1 MDNWQALGAVAREQG
16 RHTGLINRPHSLGSF
31 GGGTVGGRGRGRGRG
46 WRGGATRGRGG
57 RSGEGRPYQVRLGF
71 KALEELDTK
80 APDEIVLDLTSTRC
94 FPATELLLQQ
104 SGMKDDMVVL
114 ITSILAKACACSSKE
129 YLIKLLNLLPKSP
142 FFALHLRT
150 FLNRI
155 SACRMPATNI
165 ATFLN
170 NVIKIMNELL
180 RRFPN
185 CYADLPVAELYCGV
199 MFLSDTEQIDGNQVD
214 RNSLLKDAEELFKL
228 RTQKAE
234 DLKKR
239 EEEKQSRRRPRRD
252 AGLNDD
258 DNPPD
263 DFRTLSVVPTQAD
276 VLSGERPFLRRNKV
290 DGSYNSSEHY
300 LDVQFRLLREDFVRP
315 LREGIAQLLE
325 RIGSPKIG
333 ALQDIRVYKDVQIL
347 YPICTSNGLQ
357 YKVKFDNTRLRN
369 VRWENSKRLIFGSL
383 MCLSKDKFE
392 SFVFATVANRDVKDL
407 QQGIVQIQFINL
419 SDMLRL
425 ESGDVYQMVES
436 TVYFEAYRHILEGL
450 KEVDPAHLPLQ
461 KYIVNCEKE
470 VEAPAYLRNRFRE
483 RVTFDFTPIMREES
497 RPSGSS
503 RLRFPFVMSNLR
515 DNSAA
520 SRGRLVPKGT
530 DVPILNLAAWPTAE
544 DLELDDSQYRALK
557 MALTKEFAVIQGPP
571 GTGKTYLGL
580 KIANVLLH
588 NKSKWDTGTE
598 HLDGDID
605 EQYLLSERRPILVVC
620 YTNHA
625 LDQFL
630 EGIHKFHPQGIVRVG
645 SRSQSE
651 VMQACSL
658 SELKHKMH
666 KEKKIPLHIRRAYYD
681 AHVEVEHTT
690 TNLENAAEDL
700 KRCHENVIHE
710 DDIHRRASSMTDAL
724 YYSLKADPLQA
735 DSRNSVMLHWLQP
748 AWNAVNPGV
757 GASARPVA
765 VFPLNGTF
773 QGLDRISRGQLATFS
788 PRTVWARDQ
797 NRSVQLMGTLDSYI
811 EIPNRP
817 GSDLDTRMSITLLMH
832 VFPAGNRGAIISFQ
846 ENGLGVQIWQEG
858 MVDGK
863 GILTARFACRDFSQ
877 RPEVSKAVLN
887 MNTWNFIGASYDHDS
902 GIACLWHEGNKVE
915 TKFIG
920 QKMELATQFSIRIGA
935 LADSRQGDCF
945 LGMVAD
951 LHIFAESLG
960 RDAVRAVGGIAPQG
974 GAEAEEEKD
983 GFFGEEEEGEE
994 EADVLYEAAVMQD
1007 MRILDNDDVRVIR
1020 AEPFAALKGRLKVVH
1035 IDLSGSVD
1043 PDGFQLNNPKRLR
1056 RKLKSTIIQELSK
1069 KDVMPDSRVR
1079 MIRNVWSLNI
1089 KDRWRLYRRWVADIS
1104 ESYRHTISLY
1114 QEQFEAGAKKMKDIK
1129 NLEDFEILKNA
1140 DVVGMTTTGAAKFRR
1155 ILQRLKPRITIV
1167 EEAAEVL
1174 ESHIVTSLTPGCQHL
1189 ILIGDHQQLRP
1200 NPTVFD
1206 LAKHY
1211 NLDVSLFERMVNN
1224 GMPFERLRLQHRM
1237 RPEISKML
1245 EHIYVNP
1252 KLENHEAVLHFE
1264 NIKGVARN
1272 MFFVDHDQGEDF
1284 LEEGKSRSNEH
1295 EAKFLASLCRYLIL
1309 QGYDREKITVLTA
1322 YTGQLIQLKNEMP
1335 KDFFRGVRVCAV
1347 DNFQGEENDIILL
1360 SLVRSN
1366 EEGKIGFLQTEN
1378 RVCVA
1383 LSRAKKGFFCIGNIS
1398 LLKEKSK
1405 LWYNIISDMEERGNV
1420 GKALT
1425 LTCQNHPQN
1434 VIHAARADDFRQAP
1448 EGGCSVPCNTR
1459 LECGHVCEMA
1469 CHPTDPEHKE
1479 YRCNKPCAK
1488 SLCKLDHKCKKRCFQ
1503 ECGPC
1508 VQPVQKFLNCG
1519 HLQKVPCFKNPSEVK
1534 CHSPCEQILPCGH
1547 RCQNECSEGC
1557 TVRCAAKVKKTW
1569 PCGHEN
1575 VVKCH
1580 ENPLQIP
1587 CNATCGVV
1595 LKCEHR
1601 CAGTCSSC
1609 LRGRVHQPCRS
1620 ICTRILFC
1628 GHSCSEPCT
1637 KNCPPCKKPCGN
1649 SCKHSKCKQ
1658 KCGEPCK
1665 PCNEPCIWKCQHH
1678 KCTKLC
1684 SEPCNRKRCDQ
1695 PCKKRLPCKH
1705 LCIGLCGENCPKKC
1719 RVCHKDEV
1727 TEIFFGTEDDPN
1739 ARFVELADCG
1749 HLFEVKMMDDWMDQA
1764 QQTDDGKAVDVQ
1776 LKCCPKCK
1784 TPIRTSL
1791 RYGNIIKKILADF
1804 EEIKKKILLGEE
1816 QRRAVVSRLR
1826 LKAGKIVKF
1835 PEDQGKLMRAL
1846 EHSSLTDEQ
1855 VNVYENQISFLRFLQ
1870 ELKDKIE
1877 KGIDDDSERAT
1888 KSHLVYVPLE
1898 TKEDIQIMVEELRK
1912 RVMETRARFSEQELE
1927 ELNEEMYRTQLAVD
1941 VKLLKMQIKV
1951 RGISLDAVYSSS
1963 LDRIQKR
1970 LDSEK
1975 AIGKDDR
1982 ERYTTRIER
1991 IRQRN
1996 NLTVFYQDVT
2006 RQEKD
2011 LIVKAMGLTQGHWFK
2026 CPKGH
2031 IYCITE
2037 CGGAMEEGRCPECGS
2052 SIGGRNHQLRA
2063 DNRLASEMDGAR
2075 YAAFSDLA
2083 NINNFDPRDF
2093 M

>member
-1 MDNWQALGAVAREQG
+1 MDDWEALGAVPREQG

-31 GGGTVGGRGRGRGRG
+31 GSGTVGGRGRGRGRG
-46 WRGGATRGRGG
+46 WHGGRARGRGG

-80 APDEIVLDLTSTRC
+80 APDEIILDLTSTRC
-94 FPATELLLQQ
+94 FPATESLLQQ
-104 SGMKDDMVVL
+104 SGMMDDMVVL

-199 MFLSDTEQIDGNQVD
+199 MFWSNTEQIDGNQVD
-214 RNSLLKDAEELFKL
+214 GNSLLKDAEELFKL

-252 AGLNDD
+252 AGLHDD
-258 DNPPD
+258 DDPPD
-263 DFRTLSVVPTQAD
+263 DFRTLSVIPTQAD

-407 QQGIVQIQFINL
+407 KQGIVQMQFINL

-450 KEVDPAHLPLQ
+450 KEVDPARLPLQ
-461 KYIVNCEKE
+461 KYIVNCEKD

-483 RVTFDFTPIMREES
+483 RVTFDLTPIMRGES
-497 RPSGSS
+497 RNVGPSPSGSS
-503 RLRFPFVMSNLR
+503 LLRLRFASLNLR
-515 DNSAA
+515 DNS
-520 SRGRLVPKGT
+520 RGKGT
-530 DVPILNLAAWPTAE
+530 NVPILNLAAWPTAE
-544 DLELDDSQYRALK
+544 DLELDNSQYRAIK

-605 EQYLLSERRPILVVC
+605 ERYLLSERRPILVVC

-630 EGIHKFHPQGIVRVG
+630 EGIHKLHPQGIVRVG
-645 SRSQSE
+645 GRSQSE

-681 AHVEVEHTT
+681 AHQEMEHTT
-690 TNLENAAEDL
+690 ASLENAAEDL

-710 DDIHRRASSMTDAL
+710 DDIRRRAPSMTDTL
-724 YYSLKADPLQA
+724 YHSLKADLLQA
-735 DSRNSVMLHWLQP
+735 DSRNSVMLHWLQLS
-748 AWNAVNPGV
+748 WNPGV
-757 GASARPVA
+757 GASAQPVA
-765 VFPLNGTF
+765 VFPLNQMV
-773 QGLDRISRGQLATFS
+773 QGLERISRGNVATFS
-788 PRTVWARDQ
+788 RRTAWALDQ
-797 NRSVQLMGTLDSYI
+797 NRSVQLLGSPDSYI
-811 EIPNRP
+811 EIPNLP
-817 GSDLDTRMSITLLMH
+817 GSDLDTRTSITLLMH
-832 VFPAGNRGAIISFQ
+832 VFPSGNRGSIISFQ

-863 GILTARFACRDFSQ
+863 GILTARFTWRDFSQ
-877 RPEVSKAVLN
+877 PPGVSKAVLN
-887 MNTWNFIGASYDHDS
+887 MNAWNFIGASYDHDS
-902 GIACLWHEGNKVE
+902 GFARLWHQGNVVE

-920 QKMELATQFSIRIGA
+920 RKMELATQFSIRIGA
-935 LADSRQGDCF
+935 LADSGRGDCF
-945 LGMVAD
+945 RGMVAD

-960 RDAVRAVGGIAPQG
+960 RDAVRAVGGIVSQA
-974 GAEAEEEKD
+974 GAEAEEEQHD
-983 GFFGEEEEGEE
+983 SFGEEEEE
-994 EADVLYEAAVMQD
+994 EAEDQDVLYEAAAMQD
-1007 MRILDNDDVRVIR
+1007 MRVLDNDDVRVFR
-1020 AEPFAALKGRLKVVH
+1020 AKQVAALKGRLKVVH
-1035 IDLSGSVD
+1035 IDLGGSVD

-1069 KDVMPDSRVR
+1069 KDVMPDGRVR

-1114 QEQFEAGAKKMKDIK
+1114 QEQFEAGAKKMKDIR

-1140 DVVGMTTTGAAKFRR
+1140 DVVGLTTTGAAKFRR

-1252 KLENHEAVLHFE
+1252 KLENHESVLHFE

-1398 LLKEKSK
+1398 LLKEKSE

-1508 VQPVQKFLNCG
+1508 LQPVQKFLNCG

-1534 CHSPCEQILPCGH
+1534 CRSPCEQILPCGH
-1547 RCQNECSEGC
+1547 GCQNECSEGC

-1580 ENPLQIP
+1580 ENPLHIP

-1749 HLFEVKMMDDWMDQA
+1749 HFFEVEMMDNWMDQA

-1776 LKCCPKCK
+1776 LKCCPKCS

-1826 LKAGKIVKF
+1826 LKARKIVKF

-1970 LDSEK
+1970 VDSEK

-1982 ERYTTRIER
+1982 ERYTTRIEM
-1991 IRQRN
+1991 IRRRH

>member
-1 MDNWQALGAVAREQG
+1 MDDWEALGAVPREQG

-31 GGGTVGGRGRGRGRG
+31 GSGTVGGRGRGRGRG
-46 WRGGATRGRGG
+46 WHGGRARGRGG

-80 APDEIVLDLTSTRC
+80 APDEIILDLTSTRC
-94 FPATELLLQQ
+94 FPATESLLQQ
-104 SGMKDDMVVL
+104 SGMMDDMVVL

-199 MFLSDTEQIDGNQVD
+199 MFWSNTEQIDGNQVD
-214 RNSLLKDAEELFKL
+214 GNSLLKDAEELFKL

-252 AGLNDD
+252 AGLHDD
-258 DNPPD
+258 DDPPD
-263 DFRTLSVVPTQAD
+263 DFRTLSVIPTQAD

-407 QQGIVQIQFINL
+407 KQGIVQMQFINL

-450 KEVDPAHLPLQ
+450 KEVDPARLPLQ
-461 KYIVNCEKE
+461 KYIVNCEKD

-483 RVTFDFTPIMREES
+483 RVTFDLTPIMRGES
-497 RPSGSS
+497 RNVGPSPSGSS
-503 RLRFPFVMSNLR
+503 LLRLRFASLNLR
-515 DNSAA
+515 DNS
-520 SRGRLVPKGT
+520 RGKGT
-530 DVPILNLAAWPTAE
+530 NVPILNLAAWPTAE
-544 DLELDDSQYRALK
+544 DLELDNSQYRAIK

-605 EQYLLSERRPILVVC
+605 ERYLLSERRPILVVC

-630 EGIHKFHPQGIVRVG
+630 EGIHKLHPQGIVRVG
-645 SRSQSE
+645 GRSQSE

-681 AHVEVEHTT
+681 AHQEMEHTT
-690 TNLENAAEDL
+690 ASLENAAEDL

-710 DDIHRRASSMTDAL
+710 DDIRRRAPSMTDTL
-724 YYSLKADPLQA
+724 YHSLKADLLQA
-735 DSRNSVMLHWLQP
+735 DSRNSVMLHWLQLS
-748 AWNAVNPGV
+748 WNPGV
-757 GASARPVA
+757 GASAQPVA
-765 VFPLNGTF
+765 VFPLNQMV
-773 QGLDRISRGQLATFS
+773 QGLERISRGNVATFS
-788 PRTVWARDQ
+788 RRTAWALDQ
-797 NRSVQLMGTLDSYI
+797 NRSVQLLGSPDSYI
-811 EIPNRP
+811 EIPNLP
-817 GSDLDTRMSITLLMH
+817 GSDLDTRTSITLLMH
-832 VFPAGNRGAIISFQ
+832 VFPSGNRGSIISFQ

-863 GILTARFACRDFSQ
+863 GILTARFTWRDFSQ
-877 RPEVSKAVLN
+877 PPGVSKAVLN
-887 MNTWNFIGASYDHDS
+887 MNAWNFIGASYDHDS
-902 GIACLWHEGNKVE
+902 GFARLWHQGNVVE

-920 QKMELATQFSIRIGA
+920 RKMELATQFSIRIGA
-935 LADSRQGDCF
+935 LADSGRGDCF
-945 LGMVAD
+945 RGMVAD

-960 RDAVRAVGGIAPQG
+960 RDAVRAVGGIVSQA
-974 GAEAEEEKD
+974 GAEAEEEQHD
-983 GFFGEEEEGEE
+983 SFGEEEEE
-994 EADVLYEAAVMQD
+994 EAEDQDVLYEAAAMQD
-1007 MRILDNDDVRVIR
+1007 MRVLDNDDVRVFR
-1020 AEPFAALKGRLKVVH
+1020 AKQVAALKGRLKVVH
-1035 IDLSGSVD
+1035 IDLGGSVD

-1069 KDVMPDSRVR
+1069 KDVMPDGRVR

-1114 QEQFEAGAKKMKDIK
+1114 QEQFEAGAKKMKDIR

-1140 DVVGMTTTGAAKFRR
+1140 DVVGLTTT
-1155 ILQRLKPRITIV
+1155 
-1167 EEAAEVL
+1167 
-1174 ESHIVTSLTPGCQHL
+1174 
-1189 ILIGDHQQLRP
+1189 
-1200 NPTVFD
+1200 
-1206 LAKHY
+1206 
-1211 NLDVSLFERMVNN
+1211 
-1224 GMPFERLRLQHRM
+1224 
-1237 RPEISKML
+1237 
-1245 EHIYVNP
+1245 
-1252 KLENHEAVLHFE
+1252 
-1264 NIKGVARN
+1264 
-1272 MFFVDHDQGEDF
+1272 
-1284 LEEGKSRSNEH
+1284 
-1295 EAKFLASLCRYLIL
+1295 
-1309 QGYDREKITVLTA
+1309 
-1322 YTGQLIQLKNEMP
+1322 
-1335 KDFFRGVRVCAV
+1335 
-1347 DNFQGEENDIILL
+1347 
-1360 SLVRSN
+1360 
-1366 EEGKIGFLQTEN
+1366 
-1378 RVCVA
+1378 
-1383 LSRAKKGFFCIGNIS
+1383 
-1398 LLKEKSK
+1398 
-1405 LWYNIISDMEERGNV
+1405 
-1420 GKALT
+1420 
-1425 LTCQNHPQN
+1425 
-1434 VIHAARADDFRQAP
+1434 
-1448 EGGCSVPCNTR
+1448 
-1459 LECGHVCEMA
+1459 
-1469 CHPTDPEHKE
+1469 
-1479 YRCNKPCAK
+1479 
-1488 SLCKLDHKCKKRCFQ
+1488 
-1503 ECGPC
+1503 
-1508 VQPVQKFLNCG
+1508 
-1519 HLQKVPCFKNPSEVK
+1519 
-1534 CHSPCEQILPCGH
+1534 
-1547 RCQNECSEGC
+1547 
-1557 TVRCAAKVKKTW
+1557 
-1569 PCGHEN
+1569 
-1575 VVKCH
+1575 
-1580 ENPLQIP
+1580 
-1587 CNATCGVV
+1587 
-1595 LKCEHR
+1595 
-1601 CAGTCSSC
+1601 GTCSSC

-1749 HLFEVKMMDDWMDQA
+1749 HFFEVEMMDNWMDQA

-1776 LKCCPKCK
+1776 LKCCPKCS

-1826 LKAGKIVKF
+1826 LKARKIVKF

-1970 LDSEK
+1970 VDSEK
-1975 AIGKDDR
+1975 AIALVNRRFVLSDQLSSGFSGKDDR
-1982 ERYTTRIER
+1982 ERYTTRIEM
-1991 IRQRN
+1991 IRRRH